1 MIREIHIKNL
11 AVIEEANISFGNGLN
26 VITGETGSG
35 KSILMHALEII
46 LGGRPKGELV
56 RSGATE
62 LEVSAVLD
70 LSLLHESLRSRL
82 PEVVKDERE
91 VLIKRVIGPK
101 NKVYINGSI
110 ATVGLLAEITRGLVT
125 LCSQSEHIE
134 LLDSRY
140 HLYVLDSFARHD
152 ELLMKYRS
160 IYDQYRS
167 VDQRLKSFLQ
177 DSESEERKR
186 EEAKSLLEELSAVD
200 VRDGLKDL
208 LEAEVKRLTNSE
220 RLLEAASEFENV
232 LGELTEYS
240 LRISNLGV
248 EIGKL
253 DNPGLGFLDDFNQAL
268 VGIESALRGVK
279 RYRSDIDVDQEE
291 LESKRSRLSE
301 IVRLERK
308 YKTNDAGLV
317 RLQSEAQELLG
328 AFDDSGDIQGLTK
341 ERDKLF
347 DQLLSLASKLSKSRQ
362 SAAKQIE
369 RELAFELRELNMKE
383 VTFSVQVER
392 IEPGP
397 SGTDRIEILVSTN
410 PGEVMKPLKGIAS
423 GGELSRIMLVLKKLL
438 RDRGGVSVL
447 VFDEVD
453 TGVSG
458 GVARAIGQKLRAL
471 AQDSQVLC
479 ITHLPQVASL
489 ADHHFLVR
497 KDIKKVGKEDRAITG
512 VYELS
517 DQDRV
522 EEIARMLSGF
532 RVTDLA
538 RESAKELLSSKD
550 E

>member
-11 AVIEEANISFGNGLN
+11 AVIEEANISFGKGLN

-70 LSLLHESLRSRL
+70 LSTLHESLRSRL
-82 PEVVKDERE
+82 PEIVQDESE
-91 VLIKRVIGPK
+91 VLIKRVIGTK
-101 NKVYINGSI
+101 NKVFINGSI
-110 ATVGLLAEITRGLVT
+110 ATVSLLSEITRGLVT

-140 HLYVLDSFARHD
+140 HLHVLDSFARHD
-152 ELLMKYRS
+152 ELLMKYRAT
-160 IYDQYRS
+160 YDQYRS
-167 VDQRLKSFLQ
+167 VEQKLKSFVQ
-177 DSESEERKR
+177 DSESERRKR
-186 EEAKSLLEELSAVD
+186 EEAKGLLEELSALD
-200 VRDGLKDL
+200 LKEGLKDS

-220 RLLEAASEFENV
+220 KLLEATSEFENA
-232 LGELTEYS
+232 LSELSDYS
-240 LRISNLGV
+240 LRISNIGA

-253 DNPGLGFLDDFNQAL
+253 DNPSLGFLDDFNQAL

-279 RYRSDIDVDQEE
+279 RYRLDIDVDQEE

-317 RLQSEAQELLG
+317 RLQNEAKELLE
-328 AFDDSGDIQGLTK
+328 AFEDNDDIEGLAK

-347 DQLLSLASKLSKSRQ
+347 DQVLSLASKLSKSRQ

-383 VTFSVQVER
+383 VTFSVQVEK

-410 PGEVMKPLKGIAS
+410 PGEAMKPLKGIAS

-512 VYELS
+512 IYELS